1 MRVKAKMH
9 NYHEIVKERIERN
22 MMAWN
27 YAMNKLSKAK
37 TKAEEDVTI
46 RVLSEIN
53 KDWQNLRAYA

>member
-1 MRVKAKMH
+1 
-9 NYHEIVKERIERN
+9 

-27 YAMNKLSKAK
+27 YAMNKLAKAK
-37 TKAEEDVTI
+37 TKEEEDATI